1 MYSSNVVNLIQA
13 IENNFIDMEVISN
26 TELRL
31 KLDRAN
37 KNEEVVTTLTSFIE
51 ENKNRK
57 YNVKV
62 EYDQTTGLVNGI
74 ILTMLEK

>member
-1 MYSSNVVNLIQA
+1 
-13 IENNFIDMEVISN
+13 MEVISN

-37 KNEEVVTTLTSFIE
+37 KNQEVVTTLTSFIE

-62 EYDQTTGLVNGI
+62 EYDQTTSLVNGV
-74 ILTMLEK
+74 ILSMLEK